1 MRTALGYDK
10 RDQISYLRG
19 LSTFPVLHPGVLC
32 MTTTSADWTRERQR
46 RLELKELYDDY
57 ADTYEGD
64 LLGADG
70 KGGKGSLGYRTP
82 NHLEDALRSRPGRLA
97 ADVEAGVLSRLDA
110 LDLGCGTGLMGVL
123 LRPHCRGR
131 LVGCDLS
138 KRMLK
143 VGAASH
149 PGVYDDLVAAECVSF
164 LSARP
169 PASADLVVAAD
180 VFPYLRCL
188 SDVAAAAQA
197 ALCVGGVFC
206 FSTEACRLGRAVAT
220 SHASTHPS
228 IHPSIHPSVRPSVHP
243 YIRLLSLPAG
253 STSAVSRALKAQR
266 HPAPVAGGCSGR
278 RRSASRTAPSAP
290 AGLKGAEAGLRI
302 WLRITPALGD
312 ESAPAACGLLRRG
325 RVAA

>member
-1 MRTALGYDK
+1 
-10 RDQISYLRG
+10 
-19 LSTFPVLHPGVLC
+19 

-82 NHLEDALRSRPGRLA
+82 NHLEDALRARPGRLA

-180 VFPYLRCL
+180 VFPYLRCQ

-220 SHASTHPS
+220 SHASTPCIHASMHPSSIHLS
-228 IHPSIHPSVRPSVHP
+228 IHPSIHPSIYTSFISACRLDECGEQGPDGPATPCPSSGWVQRQETERIAH
-243 YIRLLSLPAG
+243 
-253 STSAVSRALKAQR
+253 SAE
-266 HPAPVAGGCSGR
+266 C
-278 RRSASRTAPSAP
+278 ASR
-290 AGLKGAEAGLRI
+290 LE
-302 WLRITPALGD
+302 
-312 ESAPAACGLLRRG
+312 RG
-325 RVAA
+325 

>member
-1 MRTALGYDK
+1 VM
-10 RDQISYLRG
+10 
-19 LSTFPVLHPGVLC
+19 
-32 MTTTSADWTRERQR
+32 TTSADWTRERQR

-82 NHLEDALRSRPGRLA
+82 NHLEDALLSRPGRLA

-143 VGAASH
+143 VGAASR

-180 VFPYLRCL
+180 VFPYLFSL

-220 SHASTHPS
+220 WHACIHPIHPPMYPS
-228 IHPSIHPSVRPSVHP
+228 IHVSFV
-243 YIRLLSLPAG
+243 
-253 STSAVSRALKAQR
+253 SALQA
-266 HPAPVAGGCSGR
+266 
-278 RRSASRTAPSAP
+278 
-290 AGLKGAEAGLRI
+290 
-302 WLRITPALGD
+302 
-312 ESAPAACGLLRRG
+312 
-325 RVAA
+325 

>member
-1 MRTALGYDK
+1 MSLFCTHPKFLCKFGPSLAP
-10 RDQISYLRG
+10 SLRASER
-19 LSTFPVLHPGVLC
+19 STTVCGAAAV
-32 MTTTSADWTRERQR
+32 MTTSADWTRERQR

-82 NHLEDALRSRPGRLA
+82 NHLEDALLSRPGRLA

-206 FSTEACRLGRAVAT
+206 FSTEACRLGRAVARW
-220 SHASTHPS
+220 HASTPS
-228 IHPSIHPSVRPSVHP
+228 IHPCTHPSTC
-243 YIRLLSLPAG
+243 LLSLPTG
-253 STSAVSRALKAQR
+253 LTSAVGRALEAQR
-266 HPAPVAGGCSGR
+266 YPAPVVGGCSGR

-290 AGLKGAEAGLRI
+290 AG
-302 WLRITPALGD
+302 
-312 ESAPAACGLLRRG
+312 
-325 RVAA
+325 